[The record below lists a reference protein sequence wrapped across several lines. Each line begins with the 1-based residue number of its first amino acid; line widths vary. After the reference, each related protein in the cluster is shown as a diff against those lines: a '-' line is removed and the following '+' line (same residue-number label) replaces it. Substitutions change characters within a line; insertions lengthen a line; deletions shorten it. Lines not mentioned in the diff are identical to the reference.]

1 MRPINQGV
9 CAVRTGLFLFLLGCL
24 PVAAQQAPIPAPTQ
38 LPSNPFFV
46 KKSWPIGGSG
56 NWDYITLDPA
66 ARRLYIAHDHA
77 VQVVDVDSGS
87 VVGEVQGF
95 REAHAI
101 ALDDENTKAYVSD
114 GPVSAIKVF
123 DRQSLKVENNI
134 PVGCSPRSIVYEPA
148 AKLVFAVCGAEVQPP
163 RSTHPSERPE
173 QPQVFGFSHVIAI
186 DTSDKDQ
193 VLADLSVPGDLR
205 VVAADGSGQVYITA
219 GASQVPMSRNGSAP
233 NLNRTI
239 PSRIIVLESSTLVN
253 AAHRWFSEQQKQESD
268 GPARFVLDADYSND
282 ALAQFLQLPP
292 ECLSP
297 QGLVVD
303 HKNSR
308 LFAACDGQ
316 KLLVLDAVHGHT
328 VAALTT
334 GPGDDV
340 IGYDPEHELIYSAN
354 GGGYGSLT
362 IIQQDA
368 NTDSYAVV
376 QNLPTLERARTLAVD
391 SSSGSVYLVTDL
403 HGVDLTKSGGIGTL
417 HSDPVQG
424 SFQVLVVGH

>member
-1 MRPINQGV
+1 M
-9 CAVRTGLFLFLLGCL
+9 
-24 PVAAQQAPIPAPTQ
+24 
-38 LPSNPFFV
+38 
-46 KKSWPIGGSG
+46 
-56 NWDYITLDPA
+56 TLDSA
-66 ARRLYIAHDHA
+66 ARRLYIAHDHS

-87 VVGEVQGF
+87 VVGEVPGF

-114 GPVSAIKVF
+114 GPASAVKVF
-123 DRQSLKVENNI
+123 DRQALKVENSI
-134 PVGCSPRSIVYEPA
+134 PVGCSARSIVYEPA
-148 AKLVFAVCGAEVQPP
+148 AKLVFAVCGAEVAPP
-163 RSTHPSERPE
+163 RPTHPGDRPE
-173 QPQVFGFSHVIAI
+173 QPQVLGISHVIAI

-193 VLADLSVPGDLR
+193 VLADLTVPGDLR
-205 VVAADGSGQVYITA
+205 VVAADGNGQVYITA
-219 GASQVPMSRNGSAP
+219 GESQVPMSRNGVS
-233 NLNRTI
+233 LSVNRAI
-239 PSRIIVLESSTLVN
+239 PSRIVVLESSTLVN
-253 AAHRWFSEQQKQESD
+253 AAHRWFSDQQKQESD
-268 GPARFVLDADYSND
+268 GPARFALDANSGNES
-282 ALAQFLQLPP
+282 LAQFLQLPP

-297 QGLVVD
+297 QGLIVD

-316 KLLVLDAVHGHT
+316 KLLVLDAVHGHV
-328 VAALTT
+328 VATLTT

-376 QNLPTLERARTLAVD
+376 QNLPTLERAHTLAVD
-391 SSSGSVYLVTDL
+391 SSSGIVYLVTDL
-403 HGVDLTKSGGIGTL
+403 HGVDLTKAGGIGTL

>member
-1 MRPINQGV
+1 M
-9 CAVRTGLFLFLLGCL
+9 
-24 PVAAQQAPIPAPTQ
+24 
-38 LPSNPFFV
+38 
-46 KKSWPIGGSG
+46 
-56 NWDYITLDPA
+56 TLDPA

-114 GPVSAIKVF
+114 GPTSAVKVF
-123 DRQSLKVENNI
+123 DRQSLKVENTI
-134 PVGCSPRSIVYEPA
+134 PVGCSPRSIAYDPA
-148 AKLVFAVCGAEVQPP
+148 GKLVFAICGADVAPP
-163 RSTHPSERPE
+163 HPTRPGERPE

-193 VLADLSVPGDLR
+193 VLADLSIPGDLR

-219 GASQVPMSRNGSAP
+219 GESQVPMSRNRSTPGP
-233 NLNRTI
+233 NRTI
-239 PSRIIVLESSTLVN
+239 PSRIVVIESATLVN
-253 AAHRWFSEQQKQESD
+253 AAHHWFSEQQKQESD
-268 GPARFVLDADYSND
+268 GPAHFALDADSGND
-282 ALAQFLQLPP
+282 SPAQFLQLPP
-292 ECLSP
+292 DCLSP

-316 KLLVLDAVHGHT
+316 KLLVLDAANGHT
-328 VAALTT
+328 VATLTT

-391 SSSGSVYLVTDL
+391 PSSGIVYLVTDL
-403 HGVDLTKSGGIGTL
+403 HGVDLTKAGGIGTL
-417 HSDPVQG
+417 HSDAVQG
-424 SFQVLVVGH
+424 SFQVLVIGH